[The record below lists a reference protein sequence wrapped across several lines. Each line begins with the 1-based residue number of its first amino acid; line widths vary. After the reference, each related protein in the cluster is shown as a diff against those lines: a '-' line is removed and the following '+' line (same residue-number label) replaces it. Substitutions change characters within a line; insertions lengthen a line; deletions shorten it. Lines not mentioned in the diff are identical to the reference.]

1 MNNNLDNLFRL
12 NNKIIVITG
21 AAGLLGTKHAHA
33 IAAYGGTP
41 ILLDISHDS
50 VESLSQILNAK
61 YGIKSMALCIDI
73 SNESQVTQAAIE
85 ILKKYGKIDGLINNA
100 ANNPKVEDTDNQNFT
115 RLENFPLE
123 VWNMDIAIGLTG
135 SFLCAKHFGN
145 IIAKNLKGGSIINIS
160 SDLGLIGPDQSLYRK
175 SGIADNL
182 QNVKP
187 VTYSV
192 VKSGL
197 IGLTRYLAT
206 YWPEKNVRCNA
217 ICPGGVENGQS
228 QEFLKE
234 VSKRIPMGRLASSDE
249 YQGAIIWILSDAA
262 SYMNGAIISI
272 DGGRT
277 AW

>member
-50 VESLSQILNAK
+50 VESLSQNLNAK

-100 ANNPKVEDTDNQNFT
+100 ANNPKVEDTNNQNFT

-123 VWNMDIAIGLTG
+123 IWNMDIAIGLTG